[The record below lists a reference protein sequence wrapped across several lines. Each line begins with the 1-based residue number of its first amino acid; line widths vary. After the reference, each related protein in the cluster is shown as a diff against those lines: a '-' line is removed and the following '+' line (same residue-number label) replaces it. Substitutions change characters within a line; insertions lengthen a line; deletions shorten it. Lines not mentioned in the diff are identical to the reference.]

1 MKCRNCGAEL
11 ASGVAF
17 CRECG
22 TKVVQDKRFC
32 RECGSELAEGVK
44 FCSNCGASVVI
55 NKEQVEDQTP
65 SRNTEAIAL
74 KLKVQIYKNCLKRQL
89 AFLMTGKE

>member
-22 TKVVQDKRFC
+22 TKVVQEKRFC
-32 RECGSELAEGVK
+32 RECGSELAEGVFK
-44 FCSNCGASVVI
+44 
-55 NKEQVEDQTP
+55 
-65 SRNTEAIAL
+65 
-74 KLKVQIYKNCLKRQL
+74 
-89 AFLMTGKE
+89 AFLLHSYIK